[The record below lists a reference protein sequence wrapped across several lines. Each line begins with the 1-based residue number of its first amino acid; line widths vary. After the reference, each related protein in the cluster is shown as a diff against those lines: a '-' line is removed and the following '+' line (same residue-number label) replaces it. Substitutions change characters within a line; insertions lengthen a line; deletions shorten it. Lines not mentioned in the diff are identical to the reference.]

1 MKPVLQ
7 QQRHAENAALC
18 YAGTGVDV
26 IEPEGE
32 NDAAGQSDDTGC
44 NLNISKQDKTSLF
57 YISIHRTRY
66 RFMFPYYIMKEQFGQ
81 EACETAK
88 GLLYYITIRLPMIG
102 RGGNVDDTEG
112 TCNVA

>member
-1 MKPVLQ
+1 MMLPVSPMIQDETLIFRNKIKP
-7 QQRHAENAALC
+7 H
-18 YAGTGVDV
+18 
-26 IEPEGE
+26 
-32 NDAAGQSDDTGC
+32 
-44 NLNISKQDKTSLF
+44 F
-57 YISIHRTRY
+57 YISIHGTRC

-112 TCNVA
+112 TCNVT

>member
-1 MKPVLQ
+1 
-7 QQRHAENAALC
+7 
-18 YAGTGVDV
+18 
-26 IEPEGE
+26 
-32 NDAAGQSDDTGC
+32 
-44 NLNISKQDKTSLF
+44 
-57 YISIHRTRY
+57 
-66 RFMFPYYIMKEQFGQ
+66 MFPYYIMKEQFGQ